1 MKSLPTLGN
10 SAKGFTLLEVVVA
23 MTIVGLGIVT
33 LLQIFSLGLRL
44 GARSTVRT
52 EVVTDGRQVMDEFL
66 ARGTLQDGTERGT
79 LDPKSR
85 WKLEVRGTKNAS
97 TELSLSNAWE
107 LKEVALDVMMTD
119 AGRERHVEFN
129 TLRLVRKKNP

>member
-52 EVVTDGRQVMDEFL
+52 EVVTDGRQVMDDR
-66 ARGTLQDGTERGT
+66 AGGHGTGNPRPEKPLEIGGAGDEECLDGTFIVECLGT
-79 LDPKSR
+79 QRSCARCGDDRRRSR
-85 WKLEVRGTKNAS
+85 EACRV
-97 TELSLSNAWE
+97 
-107 LKEVALDVMMTD
+107 
-119 AGRERHVEFN
+119 
-129 TLRLVRKKNP
+129 

>member
-1 MKSLPTLGN
+1 MTPFQTLGN

-52 EVVTDGRQVMDEFL
+52 EVVTDGRRVMDEFL
-66 ARGTLQDGTERGT
+66 ARRALQEGMERGI
-79 LDPKSR
+79 LDSKSR
-85 WKLEVRGTKNAS
+85 WQLQVRRTKNAS
-97 TELSLSNAWE
+97 TELTLSSPWE
-107 LKEVALDVMMTD
+107 LKEVALDIVVTE
-119 AGRERHVEFN
+119 AGGQRHVEFN